1 MTPKRLTAYLMLLA
15 VAAIWGFAVPVI
27 KVTLQDFPPVLFLTY
42 RFLVTSFILIP
53 LFFILEKPKPFKSP
67 KELSLV
73 LISGLLGSSI
83 NLGLLFW
90 GLNNTTALSASLLS
104 SLAPL
109 MVVITA
115 VFALH
120 EHVTKQEK
128 IGITLAFGGTAAFI
142 ASSSIVATN
151 AQTTLFGDLIILI
164 ANLALVAYVLITK
177 RLLKDNFSAFYLTT
191 SMFLTGFLTMLP
203 LAIIFHGSPSN
214 LINYTLNQNLL
225 SHAGV
230 WYMAVFSGALAYFL
244 YQEGQ
249 KRIEAGE
256 AIIFHYLVP
265 FFTAPLSFI
274 WLKEAVNL
282 PMVISMIVIACGVSI
297 AEFRKKAHPKREV
310 LLRKIVN

>member
-42 RFLVTSFILIP
+42 RFLITSLILVP
-53 LFFILEKPKPFKSP
+53 LFFLFEKPKPFKSA

-90 GLNNTTALSASLLS
+90 GLDNTTSLSASLLS
-104 SLAPL
+104 SLVPL

-115 VFALH
+115 VFVLH
-120 EHVTKQEK
+120 EHVTRQEK
-128 IGITLAFGGTAAFI
+128 IGITLAFGGMVTFI

-151 AQTTLFGDLIILI
+151 TGRTLFGNLIILI

-177 RLLKDNFSAFYLTT
+177 RLLKNNFSAFYLTT
-191 SMFLTGFLTMLP
+191 SMFLIGLFTMLP
-203 LAIIFHGSPSN
+203 LAIIFHGPLPN
-214 LINYTLNQNLL
+214 LISYTLNQNLF

-265 FFTAPLSFI
+265 FFTAPVAFI
-274 WLKEAVNL
+274 ALKEAINL
-282 PMVISMIVIACGVSI
+282 PMVISMIVIGCGVFI
-297 AEFRKKAHPKREV
+297 AEFRKRTHPKKRSFTA
-310 LLRKIVN
+310 

>member
-1 MTPKRLTAYLMLLA
+1 MTSNRTAAYLMLLA
-15 VAAIWGFAVPVI
+15 VAAIWGFAVPII

-42 RFLVTSFILIP
+42 RFLLTCLILIP
-53 LFFILEKPKPFKSP
+53 LFFLLEKPKPLKSA

-73 LISGLLGSSI
+73 LLSGLLGSSI

-90 GLNNTTALSASLLS
+90 GLENTTSLSASLLS

-115 VFALH
+115 VFVLH

-128 IGITLAFGGTAAFI
+128 IGITFALLGTIAFI
-142 ASSSIVATN
+142 ASSSIIATDT
-151 AQTTLFGDLIILI
+151 QRTLFGDLIILI

-177 RLLKDNFSAFYLTT
+177 RLLQNNFSAFYLTT
-191 SMFLTGFLTMLP
+191 SMFLIGFITMLP
-203 LAIIFHGSPSN
+203 LAIIFHGPPSH

-230 WYMAVFSGALAYFL
+230 WYMAIFSGGLAYFL
-244 YQEGQ
+244 YQQAQ
-249 KRIEAGE
+249 KKIEAGE

-265 FFTAPLSFI
+265 FFTAPLALI
-274 WLKEAVNL
+274 WLKEAINQ
-282 PMVISMIVIACGVSI
+282 PMVISMIVIGCGVFI
-297 AEFRKKAHPKREV
+297 AQFRKRARP
-310 LLRKIVN
+310 KIVN